1 MDCNNNGFNNLE
13 TREANFLQLQELIE
27 AKRKMLLDKQKNF
40 TVLTKQNH
48 FLRDMK
54 DDYSR
59 YYKHIAQQKEDQ
71 MAALNLLKEYVQDL
85 TTSGSLTR
93 NNIKD
98 AETEQENLLREVK
111 AIKASLDSLVNKT
124 RKLETDL

>member
-1 MDCNNNGFNNLE
+1 MDCNDNGFNDLE

-27 AKRKMLLDKQKNF
+27 VKRKMLLDKQKNF

>member
-1 MDCNNNGFNNLE
+1 MDCNVNGFNDLE
-13 TREANFLQLQELIE
+13 TREANFLQLQELID

-59 YYKHIAQQKEDQ
+59 YYKHIAQQKEAQ

-124 RKLETDL
+124 KKLESDL